1 MKLPLAI
8 LAGGLGKRLKDK
20 TLNSPKSLIDVFGKP
35 FISRQ
40 LNYLQKQGF
49 SEIIICTAYLGD
61 KIKNYVGNG
70 NDYGMDI
77 KYSDD
82 GDQLLGTGGALKKAL
97 KFINKEFFILYG
109 DSFLPINFSLVEKA
123 FFDDDKAALMT
134 VLKNVGQWDKSNAYF
149 KNKLV
154 YYNKKEPKADMN
166 YIDYGL
172 SVVNNSIFKDFPD
185 GKKFELADVFEKLS
199 QAKLLSGYEVKERF
213 YEIGSIKGLNET
225 INFFENDE
233 K

>member
-70 NDYGMDI
+70 NDYGIDI

-82 GDQLLGTGGALKKAL
+82 GD
-97 KFINKEFFILYG
+97 
-109 DSFLPINFSLVEKA
+109 
-123 FFDDDKAALMT
+123 
-134 VLKNVGQWDKSNAYF
+134 
-149 KNKLV
+149 
-154 YYNKKEPKADMN
+154 
-166 YIDYGL
+166 
-172 SVVNNSIFKDFPD
+172 
-185 GKKFELADVFEKLS
+185 
-199 QAKLLSGYEVKERF
+199 
-213 YEIGSIKGLNET
+213 
-225 INFFENDE
+225 
-233 K
+233 